1 MLMAKKNIDPET
13 FQTTPGFVGKN
24 VYLRPTM
31 PEDTEHT
38 YRWFLASEPQLQTCH
53 EVTLTTPSAYVEW
66 MKKRE
71 VKKDEGDFV
80 IVTIEENR
88 RVGKIRYFHLN
99 MLNRSAELGYIV
111 APEARKKG
119 YAKEGLTLLI
129 KYLFTDLNLN
139 KVYAQTAS
147 FNKAS
152 NKLLESLDFK
162 LDGTLRQH
170 HYYKGDLYDDL
181 LYSLLKFECSFLR

>member
-1 MLMAKKNIDPET
+1 MTKKNIDLELFRTIPS
-13 FQTTPGFVGKN
+13 FVGKN
-24 VYLRPTM
+24 VYLRPTA
-31 PEDTEHT
+31 PEDAEHT
-38 YRWFLASEPQLQTCH
+38 YRWFLASEPQSQTCH
-53 EVTLTTPSAYVEW
+53 EVILTSPAEYVER

-71 VKKDEGDFV
+71 LKKDEGDFV
-80 IVTIEENR
+80 IVAIEDNR
-88 RVGKIRYFHLN
+88 LVGKLRYFHLN
-99 MLNRSAELGYIV
+99 TLNRSAELGYII
-111 APEARKKG
+111 APDARKQG
-119 YAKEGLTLLI
+119 YAKEGMTLLI

-152 NKLLESLDFK
+152 NILLESLGFK

-170 HYYKGDLYDDL
+170 HYYKGDLYDDM